1 MVFEVFNM
9 PSLKDEMEK
18 KIMEILPSEAK
29 FSRVEFEGPNV
40 IIYVMNLGTSWNT
53 VSTSRPLPRN

>member
-1 MVFEVFNM
+1 M